1 MYVGD
6 IPFNFKTRVMN
17 PYLDMPMVLTFESE
31 PVDKDKFTQLTNANR
46 KYFSI
51 SKHAVYNEEWF
62 DLAIKND
69 VFRIDEKIDD
79 DKHIITLKALNR
91 PVYRRYKRTK
101 EKEEKKEFYKY
112 DLKKKQS

>member
-17 PYLDMPMVLTFESE
+17 PYLNKPMVLTFVSE

-51 SKHAVYNEEWF
+51 SKHSVYHEEWF
-62 DLAIKND
+62 DIAIKND
-69 VFRIDEKIDD
+69 VFRIDGKIDS
-79 DKHIITLKALNR
+79 DKCIITLKGLNR

-112 DLKKKQS
+112 DLKKK